1 METIEIQDVSSIQE
15 DHGEEQTF
23 FGKPPQP
30 WQLRN
35 NWAKPKRK
43 RKSRRVEIDLW
54 REES

>member
-1 METIEIQDVSSIQE
+1 METIEVQDVLSISE
-15 DHGEEQTF
+15 DQREDET

-35 NWAKPKRK
+35 NWVKPKRK

-54 REES
+54 NEQA